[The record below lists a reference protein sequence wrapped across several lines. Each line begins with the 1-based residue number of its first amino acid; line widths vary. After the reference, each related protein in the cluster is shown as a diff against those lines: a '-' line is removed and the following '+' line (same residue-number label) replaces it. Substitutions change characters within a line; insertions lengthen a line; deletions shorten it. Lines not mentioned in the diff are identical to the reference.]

1 MMHSAI
7 STAFFTLCLFLIGA
21 LSLGLPSG
29 HSFGFYLICFVS
41 LILWLPRREQLF
53 EMRAKYFAL
62 PLLLYA
68 GVHLS
73 FSLFEEL
80 TIREVGTYLTFFWG
94 LFGLWAIQKYK
105 PKSEWFWMGLAVGAI
120 AASVVAGYQFLILG
134 QRARGFML
142 HIQFGN
148 LALLLGVMCLI
159 KALITPTFHRLT
171 KLYWLGF
178 FSGVAASIWS
188 QTRGGWLAILLIF
201 AWIFAVTTKNWSM
214 RQKIILLIA
223 VLIALV
229 WLVIQPK
236 SIVHARVRDAYM
248 EVVAFLHTGQQ
259 DTAVGARLAMWSVAW
274 DAIWQSP
281 WFGIGQNGWVLARDA
296 ALADGR
302 LSEFSARFTHVHNE
316 YLDVAMKRGLI
327 GLLFHLVL
335 MLGPMLLF
343 FAPHK
348 YHASSEV
355 RALAI
360 AGMVVPMMYMDFGL
374 TQTFLSHNSARVMFS
389 ALLMCLAGLML
400 NAIDQS
406 RITTSGKGNEA

>member
-1 MMHSAI
+1 MMHLTI
-7 STAFFTLCLFLIGA
+7 STAFFTLGLFLIGA

-29 HSFGFYLICFVS
+29 HSFGFYLICFAS

-53 EMRAKYFAL
+53 EMRTKYFAL
-62 PLLLYA
+62 PLMLYA

-80 TIREVGTYLTFFWG
+80 TIREVGTYLNYLLGF
-94 LFGLWAIQKYK
+94 FGLWAIRKYK
-105 PKSEWFWMGLAVGAI
+105 PKSEWFWVGVAVGAI
-120 AASVVAGYQFLILG
+120 AASIVAGYQFLVLE

-148 LALLLGVMCLI
+148 LALLLGVMCLV

-171 KLYWLGF
+171 TLYWLGF
-178 FSGVAASIWS
+178 IAGMVASIWS
-188 QTRGGWLAILLIF
+188 QTRGGWVAILLIF
-201 AWIFAVTTKNWSM
+201 AWIISVATKNWHKRNKAVFLCVALM
-214 RQKIILLIA
+214 GLIW
-223 VLIALV
+223 LIF
-229 WLVIQPK
+229 QPN
-236 SIVHARVRDAYM
+236 SIVHARMSSAYM
-248 EVVAFLHTGQQ
+248 ELVAFFSAGQQ

-406 RITTSGKGNEA
+406 RITTGGKGNEA